1 MHTLDTRGY
10 LCPEPLIMAKKA
22 LTEVKPGDK
31 ILILSD
37 NETSYENLMRFLT
50 DLGAGPV
57 SEQKEGMYHIEA
69 VRPEDQLSGEKEPDA
84 ESYCMIPGQSSRD
97 SSYVVVARSNKM
109 GEGDDELGA
118 LLIRGYFNALKGM
131 DDLPT
136 HIILFNGGVWLTMK
150 DTDASGAL
158 GELEDRGV
166 SIIVCGTCVDYYQ
179 IKDKIG
185 VGRISNMYQIAGI
198 MASAGRLVYL

>member
-1 MHTLDTRGY
+1 MHTIDTQGY

-22 LTEVKPGDK
+22 LNEVGPGEK
-31 ILILSD
+31 IRILSD

-50 DLGAGPV
+50 DLGARPV
-57 SEQKEGMYHIEA
+57 AEQKEGIYHIDA
-69 VRPEDQLSGEKEPDA
+69 SRPDDQGNEEDGPDA
-84 ESYCMIPGQSSRD
+84 DSYCMVPEQSSRR
-97 SSYVVVARSNKM
+97 SSYIVVARSNKM
-109 GEGDDELGA
+109 GDGDDELGA
-118 LLIRGYFNALKGM
+118 LLIRGYFNALKAM
-131 DDLPT
+131 DDLPA
-136 HIILFNGGVWLTMK
+136 HIILFNGGVWLTLK
-150 DTDASGAL
+150 DSDTAEAL

-198 MASAGRLVYL
+198 MAGADRLVYL

>member
-1 MHTLDTRGY
+1 
-10 LCPEPLIMAKKA
+10 
-22 LTEVKPGDK
+22 
-31 ILILSD
+31 SD
-37 NETSYENLMRFLT
+37 NETSYENLMRFLSDIGT
-50 DLGAGPV
+50 SPSA
-57 SEQKEGMYHIEA
+57 EKKEGVYHIDA
-69 VRPEDQLSGEKEPDA
+69 IRPEDQLSEEKEPDPD
-84 ESYCMIPGQSSRD
+84 SYCMVPGQSPGH

-118 LLIRGYFNALKGM
+118 LLIRGYFNALKAM
-131 DDLPT
+131 DDLPA
-136 HIILFNGGVWLTMK
+136 HILLFNSGVWLTLK
-150 DTDASGAL
+150 DSDTAGAL

-198 MASAGRLVYL
+198 MAGAERLVYL